1 MADSA
6 VLNPACENSSLNP
19 KDSPITQQS
28 VGKHDNK
35 VTNGSTN
42 KHQIDPTVHLV
53 EKMDSSPND
62 KTRPRSITKPK
73 VLIRSHAIRE
83 AASPPLSG
91 EHDENQAEE
100 SIGSA
105 TTCGNN
111 DPTLNELCTKQQ
123 VSKIYFLFCFFIH
136 FYYFQELHR
145 KIIIFL
151 MK

>member
-6 VLNPACENSSLNP
+6 VLNSACENSSLNP
-19 KDSPITQQS
+19 KDSPIAQQS

-42 KHQIDPTVHLV
+42 KHQIDPTVQLV
-53 EKMDSSPND
+53 EKMESSPND

-83 AASPPLSG
+83 AASPPLSD

-111 DPTLNELCTKQQ
+111 DPTLNDLYTKQQ
-123 VSKIYFLFCFFIH
+123 VSKIYFLFCFLYIV
-136 FYYFQELHR
+136 
-145 KIIIFL
+145 IIFRSYIAQLLFL